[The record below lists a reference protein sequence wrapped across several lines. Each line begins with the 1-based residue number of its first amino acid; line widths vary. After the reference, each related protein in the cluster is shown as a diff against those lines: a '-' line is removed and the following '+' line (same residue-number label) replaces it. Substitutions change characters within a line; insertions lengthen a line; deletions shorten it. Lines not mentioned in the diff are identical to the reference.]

1 MNRNTRAR
9 PPPATQDELESLV
22 LSKFGHFPSYDG
34 METNFADIETPA
46 RIPDTVSDFA
56 EHAKTF
62 CVPPQPPVWIE
73 DLRSDIS
80 GFLKLYRLDHCAS
93 LIAQTTE
100 RIRVRLDVPEVYAL
114 ALAFV
119 TVAAGATQNE
129 AGMRDAAFVCAR
141 HLGAG
146 YTGMVRGVLDF
157 DVWQRILS
165 EKTKRLL
172 ELYLDVLAREFGG
185 LIPPEWLYTKQ

>member
-1 MNRNTRAR
+1 MNRNTRRR
-9 PPPATQDELESLV
+9 PVPKTQDELESLV
-22 LSKFGHFPSYDG
+22 LSKFGHLSGYDG
-34 METNFADIETPA
+34 METVFADAETPA
-46 RIPDTVSDFA
+46 RPPNTISDLA
-56 EHAKTF
+56 EYAKTF

-80 GFLKLYRLDHCAS
+80 GFLKLYRLDHCAP
-93 LIAQTTE
+93 LIARTTD
-100 RIRVRLDVPEVYAL
+100 RISARLDMPEVYAL

-119 TVAAGATQNE
+119 TVAAGEMQNE

-165 EKTKRLL
+165 EKNKRLL
-172 ELYLDVLAREFGG
+172 ELYLDVLEREFGG